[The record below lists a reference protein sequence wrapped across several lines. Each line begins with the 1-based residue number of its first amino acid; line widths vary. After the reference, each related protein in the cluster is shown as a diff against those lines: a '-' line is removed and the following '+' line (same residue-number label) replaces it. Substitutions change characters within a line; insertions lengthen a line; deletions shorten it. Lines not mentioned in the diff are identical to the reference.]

1 MQHNS
6 QTHLQVVEALP
17 TISRAAGTYTSASY
31 LDTTGFSE
39 AIVILTAGTH
49 TTGTTDVKLRS
60 ATDSS
65 GTGVA
70 DVPGASFTQI
80 TSANDEKLFI
90 GRIKLTPVTA
100 GTNQAGNT
108 SKPNP
113 FLQVSS
119 TVATAAGIYG
129 VTILLV
135 GPVAPNVMGTTLSR
149 DLASPTPNLATS
161 YAFNVD

>member
-1 MQHNS
+1 MQLNS
-6 QTHLQVVEALP
+6 QTQAQVVEALP

-31 LDTTGFSE
+31 LDTAGFSE
-39 AIVILTAGTH
+39 AIIILTAGTH

-80 TSANDEKLFI
+80 TSANDEKLFV
-90 GRIKLTPVTA
+90 GRVKLTPYTA
-100 GTNQAGNT
+100 GVNQSGTT
-108 SKPNP
+108 SKPER

-129 VTILLV
+129 VTIILT
-135 GPVAPNVMGTTLSR
+135 GPVNPNAMGTTLSR

-161 YAFNVD
+161 YAFNID